1 MYRTTFFGVVLATLL
16 ASHSVQA
23 AVKLSRAFGHHMVIQ
38 QDQPIRLFG
47 SADPGEKVT
56 AKFLGKTATVT
67 TNADGIFRVE
77 LPAMKAD
84 GQPHTLTVQGTN
96 SITLKDVLLGE
107 VWICSGQSNMEWTV
121 SNSMNAKQEIAAAN
135 HPQIRRRSP
144 SRQRHARR
152 RPASATMRATTRT
165 T

>member
-1 MYRTTFFGVVLATLL
+1 MYRTTFLAVVLATLL
-16 ASHSVQA
+16 ASQSVQA
-23 AVKLSRAFGHHMVIQ
+23 AVKLSRVFGHHMVIQ

-56 AKFLGKTATVT
+56 AKFAGKTATVT

-84 GQPHTLTVQGTN
+84 GRPHSLTVQGKN

-135 HPQIRRRSP
+135 HPQIRLFNVP
-144 SRQRHARR
+144 GHVAVPVPQTDARGR
-152 RPASATMRATTRT
+152 WQLCEP
-165 T
+165 